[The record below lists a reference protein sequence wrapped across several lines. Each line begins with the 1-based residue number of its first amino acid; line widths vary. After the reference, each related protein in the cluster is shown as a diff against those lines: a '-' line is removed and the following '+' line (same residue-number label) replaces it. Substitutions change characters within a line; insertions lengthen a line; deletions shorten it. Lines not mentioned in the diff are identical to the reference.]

1 MTFDQL
7 YEQAEIMQRFLEED
21 IPTDNPNV
29 LVNRLSTIN
38 TYLACSGKALA
49 DAKLLQDKAIVFI
62 YQDNTNYILSLSPSV
77 AKRYV
82 ESLTSAENHLVNW
95 IERINRTLVHIGDN
109 VRTQISFAKEELRLT
124 KQGY

>member
-7 YEQAEIMQRFLEED
+7 YEQAEIMQGFLEED

-62 YQDNTNYILSLSPSV
+62 YQNNTNYIASLSPSI

-82 ESLTSAENHLVNW
+82 ESLASAENHLVNW
-95 IERINRTLVHIGDN
+95 LERINRTLVHIGDN
-109 VRTQISFAKEELRLT
+109 VRTQISYSKEELRLT

>member
-49 DAKLLQDKAIVFI
+49 DAKLLQDKEIVFI
-62 YQDNTNYILSLSPSV
+62 YQNNSNYILSLSPSI

-82 ESLTSAENHLVNW
+82 ESLASAENHLVNW

>member
-49 DAKLLQDKAIVFI
+49 DAKLLQDKEIVFI
-62 YQDNTNYILSLSPSV
+62 YQNNSNYILSLSPSI

-82 ESLTSAENHLVNW
+82 ESLASAENHLVNW

-109 VRTQISFAKEELRLT
+109 VRTQISYSKEELRLT

>member
-49 DAKLLQDKAIVFI
+49 DAKLLQDKEIVFI
-62 YQDNTNYILSLSPSV
+62 YQNNSNYILSLSPSI

-82 ESLTSAENHLVNW
+82 ESLASAENHLVNW

-109 VRTQISFAKEELRLT
+109 VRTQISFAKEELRLS

>member
-49 DAKLLQDKAIVFI
+49 DAKLLQDKEIVFI
-62 YQDNTNYILSLSPSV
+62 YQNNSNYILSLSPSI
-77 AKRYV
+77 AKKYV